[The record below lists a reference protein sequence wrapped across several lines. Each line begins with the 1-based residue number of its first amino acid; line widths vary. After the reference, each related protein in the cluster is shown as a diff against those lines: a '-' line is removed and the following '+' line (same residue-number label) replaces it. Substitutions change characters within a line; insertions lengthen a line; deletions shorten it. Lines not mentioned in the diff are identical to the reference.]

1 MTCAKLFNVKLEQRV
16 LVSLAPEMKIA
27 FLVCPLARL
36 RERVRERVKDMAS
49 IINRSCTFTMS
60 IAAALFLSG
69 TVLFSGSALATPHI
83 QQWQAAS
90 GARVYFVED
99 HDLPMLDVAVDFPAG
114 SAFDTAEKSGVA
126 GLTLGLLDLGAEG
139 LSENDISRTM
149 ADIGAQLGGRFEPDR
164 AGLSVRTLSSVA
176 ERDQALDIL
185 SRVLQHPLFPE
196 DVLAREKT
204 RLIASLKEAETKP
217 ESIADRAFNKAVF
230 GTHPY
235 GLRASGEVV
244 TVEKIQ
250 RAELEAFYRAHY
262 GAKGAVV
269 AIMGDVTRAEA
280 ENIAQKL
287 TAQLPPGGASAT
299 VSPVTMQIKP
309 SEQRITHPATQ
320 SHILMGVPGM
330 SRDDPDY
337 FPLYVGNYI
346 LGGGGFVSRL
356 MNEVREKRGLAYSVY
371 SYFMP
376 MQQPGAYQIGLQTKK
391 DQADQALKL
400 TRVTLREFIAK
411 GPSEKELKA
420 AKQNIIGGFP
430 MRIDSN
436 RKILDYLSVIGFY
449 NLPLTY
455 LDDFVGKVDKVTVAQ
470 IRDAFKR
477 HVNPDAM
484 ATVIVG
490 APEANTEHVK

>member
-1 MTCAKLFNVKLEQRV
+1 MTCAKFFAVALL
-16 LVSLAPEMKIA
+16 LSG
-27 FLVCPLARL
+27 
-36 RERVRERVKDMAS
+36 
-49 IINRSCTFTMS
+49 
-60 IAAALFLSG
+60 AALFSG
-69 TVLFSGSALATPHI
+69 AALATPHI

-99 HDLPMLDVAVDFPAG
+99 HDLPMLDVAVDFAAG
-114 SAFDTAEKSGVA
+114 SGFDTAEKSGVA

-139 LSENDISRTM
+139 LSEDDISRNM
-149 ADIGAQLGGRFEPDR
+149 ADIGGQMGGRFEPDR
-164 AGLSVRTLSSVA
+164 AGMSLRTLSSAV

-185 SRVLQHPLFPE
+185 ARVLQHPLFPE
-196 DVLAREKT
+196 TVLAREKT
-204 RLIASLKEAETKP
+204 RLIAGLKEAETKP
-217 ESIADRAFNKAVF
+217 ESIADKAFNKAVF

-235 GLRASGEVV
+235 GLQASVD

-250 RAELEAFYRAHY
+250 RADLEAFYRAHY

-280 ENIAQKL
+280 EAIAQKL

-299 VSPVTMQIKP
+299 VPPVTMQIQP
-309 SEQRITHPATQ
+309 SEQRIVHPATQ
-320 SHILMGVPGM
+320 SHILIGVPGM
-330 SRDDPDY
+330 SRTDPDY

-391 DQADQALKL
+391 DQADEALKL
-400 TRVTLREFIAK
+400 TRATLREFIAK
-411 GPSEKELKA
+411 GPTEKELKA

-430 MRIDSN
+430 IRIDSN
-436 RKILDYLSVIGFY
+436 KKILEYLSVIGFY
-449 NLPLTY
+449 GLPLTY
-455 LDDFVGKVDKVTVAQ
+455 LDDFVGKVGKVTVAQ

-477 HVNPDAM
+477 HVNPDTM

-490 APEANTEHVK
+490 APEAKAESGK